1 VLVVNSTVVLLT
13 ACLYSLETVL
23 YTMIFLYVNSRVLN
37 LVVTGLSQ
45 RKAVFIVSP
54 RWKEI
59 SDEIM
64 NGLHRGVTFLYG
76 KGGYT
81 GSETCILYVVVA
93 FRNIGPLKNVIRR
106 IDPRAFVVVTDTLEV
121 MNPSIGNQPHW

>member
-1 VLVVNSTVVLLT
+1 
-13 ACLYSLETVL
+13 
-23 YTMIFLYVNSRVLN
+23 MIFLYVNSRVLN